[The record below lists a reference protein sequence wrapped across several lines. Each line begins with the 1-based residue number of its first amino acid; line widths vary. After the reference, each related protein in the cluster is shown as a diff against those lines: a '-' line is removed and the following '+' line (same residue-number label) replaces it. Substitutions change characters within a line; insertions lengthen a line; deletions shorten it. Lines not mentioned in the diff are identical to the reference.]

1 MRMGMT
7 LEEKIED
14 ILREDLVLSTDAGQ
28 PYIKFDDVAI
38 DKIFDLIKEETVRA
52 RIDELKR
59 LWNSTQPDLVPQGAE
74 PNDMSEELHG
84 RIPQL
89 QAELEGLK

>member
-1 MRMGMT
+1 MGMT

-14 ILREDLVLSTDAGQ
+14 ILREDLVLSTDGGQ

-38 DKIFDLIKEETVRA
+38 DKIFDLIKEEKKNGFYMACGVCGIERD
-52 RIDELKR
+52 RVDELYEKCI
-59 LWNSTQPDLVPQGAE
+59 A
-74 PNDMSEELHG
+74 
-84 RIPQL
+84 QL

>member
-74 PNDMSEELHG
+74 PNDMSDRLHERIKTLTKESEL
-84 RIPQL
+84 
-89 QAELEGLK
+89 